1 MKKILALV
9 MAMTMGMGLVACGS
23 STSADT
29 AAADTATETT
39 ESTDAAAD
47 TTAADGD
54 ASYLIG
60 ICQLVQHPAL
70 DAATQ
75 GFKDALTEAMQFSL
89 MSRMHRV
96 IPIPVL
102 LSSTALFQKE
112 RT

>member
-39 ESTDAAAD
+39 ERS
-47 TTAADGD
+47 
-54 ASYLIG
+54 S
-60 ICQLVQHPAL
+60 
-70 DAATQ
+70 
-75 GFKDALTEAMQFSL
+75 AMQFSL